1 MFGFKKKQEKIV
13 ETEFKAVVT
22 GTAKALSNVEDEV
35 FSKGF
40 IGDGIAI
47 TPSQREFYAPIS
59 GTLSSVFPTG
69 HAYGIKGDDG
79 IELLIHIGID
89 TVQLNGDGFDVKV
102 KQDDIVKQG
111 DLLVVCDIDKIKSA
125 GYKTDTI
132 VIVTNHDEFPIE
144 TVAQDGQNV
153 NANEDVIIKRK

>member
-1 MFGFKKKQEKIV
+1 MFGFKKKQKVV

-22 GTAKALSNVEDEV
+22 GTAKALYNVEDEV

-40 IGDGIAI
+40 LGDGIAI
-47 TPSQREFYAPIS
+47 APSQKEFYAPIS

-69 HAYGIKGDDG
+69 HAYGIQGDDG
-79 IELLIHIGID
+79 IEVFIHIGID

-102 KQDDIVKQG
+102 KQDTRVNQG
-111 DLLVVCDIDKIKSA
+111 DLLVVCDIDKLKSS
-125 GYKTDTI
+125 GFKTDTI

-144 TVAQDGQNV
+144 AVVQDGQSV
-153 NANEDVIIKRK
+153 VASEDVILKRK

>member
-1 MFGFKKKQEKIV
+1 MFGFKKKQKVV

-40 IGDGIAI
+40 LGDGIAI
-47 TPSQREFYAPIS
+47 APSQKESYAPIS

-69 HAYGIKGDDG
+69 HAYGIQGDDG
-79 IELLIHIGID
+79 IEVFIHIGID

-102 KQDDIVKQG
+102 KQDTRVNQG
-111 DLLVVCDIDKIKSA
+111 DLLVVCDIDKLKSS
-125 GYKTDTI
+125 GFKTDTI

-144 TVAQDGQNV
+144 AVVQDGQSV
-153 NANEDVIIKRK
+153 VASEDVILKRK